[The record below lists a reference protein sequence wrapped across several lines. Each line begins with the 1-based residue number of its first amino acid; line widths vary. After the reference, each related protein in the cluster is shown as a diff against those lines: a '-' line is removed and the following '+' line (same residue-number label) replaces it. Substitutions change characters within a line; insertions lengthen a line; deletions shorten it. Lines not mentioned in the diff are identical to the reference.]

1 MRLSF
6 LGLEKGESPVYCL
19 CLNELWVSGC
29 LQQSWAL
36 LILYIKHANKYR
48 YGCITQAK
56 GVQRAGPDH
65 KGPLHGQGWVT
76 DAQSCFVSAG
86 HTGLC
91 VCFVRSVC
99 PHFFYY
105 MQILMWESEFWLFFS
120 VYEVHWSEHP
130 NVCDTRGSLMGSE
143 SERGFST
150 SSHWFYVLEITVLRV
165 TPTWAHTKL
174 CLFSV
179 MMLYLCR
186 YSEWIGK
193 GISSVSPSEKN
204 GENNPVNAS
213 ECSDCWNKTNLKA
226 ETCQPWRN
234 CIFVDTSHP
243 VLITVVE
250 AATPDCCNK

>member
-19 CLNELWVSGC
+19 RLNELWVSGC

-36 LILYIKHANKYR
+36 LILYIKHANKYI

-105 MQILMWESEFWLFFS
+105 MQILMWESEFWLFFFC
-120 VYEVHWSEHP
+120 VWSALKWAPKCLWHP
-130 NVCDTRGSLMGSE
+130 GLPDGLWVWMRVFHLQPLILCAWDHRSEGDTNMG
-143 SERGFST
+143 T
-150 SSHWFYVLEITVLRV
+150 H
-165 TPTWAHTKL
+165 
-174 CLFSV
+174 
-179 MMLYLCR
+179 
-186 YSEWIGK
+186 
-193 GISSVSPSEKN
+193 
-204 GENNPVNAS
+204 
-213 ECSDCWNKTNLKA
+213 
-226 ETCQPWRN
+226 
-234 CIFVDTSHP
+234 
-243 VLITVVE
+243 
-250 AATPDCCNK
+250 